1 MPSIVW
7 PQEQVRTCHASAFA
21 HMLLRKSPWFLDRF
35 LEGFEG
41 LGYAAGDG
49 GPGVLGQDELAG
61 SLAHG
66 GEACGVGED
75 LGDLCGEVLG
85 VALFHEIAVNA
96 GGDALAE
103 GPGVGDDGGHLVEHG
118 FEWGDAEGLVER
130 GQDEEG
136 AGAEEDFEFGALGG
150 VGLGEVSVEDDSG
163 GDVVE
168 GVGAY
173 DVKLGGG
180 DGLADGGE
188 GFEELGAAFALELGA
203 DEEDAVEGVVLGGSG
218 IGDFGEVDG
227 SADVE
232 DALGWDAVVAD
243 EGLAE
248 VLAEGEDGGHL
259 LGGLLFVAEG
269 LVDALAGYTFHAEAA
284 VEQFGQIAVVVGDAF
299 AAGDDGGERE
309 HVADLET
316 ERAGDGNGA
325 GSLGEGAAVGGVEVE
340 VLAPDSAVGGEVFAE
355 IPVVLEAGE
364 LKAYGFVEEGGLI
377 EGVEKKGR

>member
-49 GPGVLGQDELAG
+49 GPGVLGQDELSG

-85 VALFHEIAVNA
+85 VALFHKIAVNA

-103 GPGVGDDGGHLVEHG
+103 GPGVGDDGGELVQHG
-118 FEWGDAEGLVER
+118 FEGCDAEGLVQG
-130 GQDEEG
+130 GQNEEG
-136 AGAEEDFEFGALGG
+136 AGAEELFKPGALGG
-150 VGLGEVSVEDDSG
+150 VGFGEMAVEDGSG
-163 GDVVE
+163 REVVE
-168 GVGAY
+168 SVWAY
-173 DVKLGGG
+173 DVQLGVG
-180 DGLADGGE
+180 DGFADDAK
-188 GFEELGAAFALELGA
+188 GFEKLGAAL
-203 DEEDAVEGVVLGGSG
+203 AVEFGAYEENAVGGVVLVGVGV
-218 IGDFGEVDG
+218 GECGEIDG

-232 DALGWDAVVAD
+232 DALRGDVVVAD

-259 LGGLLFVAEG
+259 VGGLLFVAEG
-269 LVDALAGYTFHAEAA
+269 LVDALAGDAFDAEAA
-284 VEQFGQIAVVVGDAF
+284 VEQ
-299 AAGDDGGERE
+299 
-309 HVADLET
+309 
-316 ERAGDGNGA
+316 
-325 GSLGEGAAVGGVEVE
+325 LG
-340 VLAPDSAVGGEVFAE
+340 
-355 IPVVLEAGE
+355 
-364 LKAYGFVEEGGLI
+364 
-377 EGVEKKGR
+377 